1 MAVMVK
7 KLRPFNDVE
16 ELKAFYESHFGS
28 CETIWLR
35 SINLGICYLVSAY
48 NDTQVYLSGT
58 DKWYTMENLMY
69 DFKFYDKDKVIDCGM
84 YEFIKE

>member
-7 KLRPFNDVE
+7 KLRPFKDVE

-28 CETIWLR
+28 YETIWLR
-35 SINLGICYLVSAY
+35 SINLDICYLVSAY
-48 NDTQVYLSGT
+48 NDTRVYLSGT
-58 DKWYTMENLMY
+58 GKWYTMENLMY
-69 DFKFYDKDKVIDCGM
+69 DFKFYDKNKVIDCGM

>member
-7 KLRPFNDVE
+7 RLRPFVDVE
-16 ELKAFYESHFGS
+16 ELKAFYESNFGS
-28 CETIWLR
+28 YETIWLR

-48 NDTQVYLSGT
+48 NDTEVYLSGT
-58 DKWYTMENLMY
+58 DRWYTMENLMY
-69 DFKFYDKDKVIDCGM
+69 DFKCVYKNKVIDCGV

>member
-16 ELKAFYESHFGS
+16 ELKVFYESKFGS
-28 CETIWLR
+28 YETIWIKN
-35 SINLGICYLVSAY
+35 INSGIHCAVSAY
-48 NDTQVYLSGT
+48 NETEVYLSAT
-58 DKWYTMENLMY
+58 DRWYTMENLMY
-69 DFKFYDKDKVIDCGM
+69 DFKFDFGGEETDCGI

>member
-28 CETIWLR
+28 SKTIWLR

-48 NDTQVYLSGT
+48 NDTRVYLSGT

-69 DFKFYDKDKVIDCGM
+69 DFKFYDKNKVIDCGM

>member
-28 CETIWLR
+28 SKTIWLR
-35 SINLGICYLVSAY
+35 SINLGICYMVSAY
-48 NDTQVYLSGT
+48 NDTRVYLSGT

-69 DFKFYDKDKVIDCGM
+69 NFKFYDKNKVIDCGM

>member
-28 CETIWLR
+28 SKTIWLR

-48 NDTQVYLSGT
+48 NDTRVYLSGT
-58 DKWYTMENLMY
+58 AKWYTMENLMY
-69 DFKFYDKDKVIDCGM
+69 DFKFYDKNKVIDCGM

>member
-28 CETIWLR
+28 CENIWLR
-35 SINLGICYLVSAY
+35 NINLGICYLVSAY
-48 NDTQVYLSGT
+48 NDTRVYLSGT
-58 DKWYTMENLMY
+58 GKWYTMENLMY
-69 DFKFYDKDKVIDCGM
+69 DFKFYDKNKDIDCGM

>member
-7 KLRPFNDVE
+7 KLRPFKDVE

-28 CETIWLR
+28 YETIWLR
-35 SINLGICYLVSAY
+35 SINLDICYLVSAY
-48 NDTQVYLSGT
+48 NDTRVYLSGT
-58 DKWYTMENLMY
+58 GKWYTMENLMY
-69 DFKFYDKDKVIDCGM
+69 DFKFYDKNKEVDCGM

>member
-7 KLRPFNDVE
+7 RLRPFVDVE
-16 ELKAFYESHFGS
+16 ELKAFYESNFGS
-28 CETIWLR
+28 CVTIWLR

-48 NDTQVYLSGT
+48 NDTEVYLSGT
-58 DKWYTMENLMY
+58 DRWYTMENLMY
-69 DFKFYDKDKVIDCGM
+69 DFKCVYKNKVVDCGM